1 MVEAEL
7 DEQTVQGLQDRLAR
21 IEGQVRGIRR
31 MLGEHRQCHE
41 VLTQVLA
48 AHAALERVAGEMVN
62 ASLEECLLLPPEEA
76 RAIISANVRL
86 LAHI

>member
-1 MVEAEL
+1 
-7 DEQTVQGLQDRLAR
+7 
-21 IEGQVRGIRR
+21 
-31 MLGEHRQCHE
+31 

-48 AHAALERVAGEMVN
+48 AHAALEKVAGAMVN

-76 RAIISANVRL
+76 RAIISANVKL